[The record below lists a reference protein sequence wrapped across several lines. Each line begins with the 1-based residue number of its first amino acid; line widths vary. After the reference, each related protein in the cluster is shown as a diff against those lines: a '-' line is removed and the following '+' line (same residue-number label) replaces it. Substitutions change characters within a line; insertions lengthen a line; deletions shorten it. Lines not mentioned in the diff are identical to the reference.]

1 MRVIYNNTS
10 TFESES
16 VNIDMKGAVGYEK
29 ENTAYVA
36 VK

>member
-10 TFESES
+10 TFEYES
-16 VNIDMKGAVGYEK
+16 VNIDMKVRVGYEI